1 MIIHIFSS
9 AEHKFSEPFFDL
21 IEKNFPENNHC
32 FVIVGNYERQKFK
45 RRKNLIILDSPKKIK
60 KLRNLLFQM
69 ERAEKI
75 FIHSL
80 FSPHLVLLLF
90 LQPWLLKK
98 SYWVLW
104 GGDLYHYKF
113 RNKNLKSN
121 FYEFIRKRVIKNF
134 GHIVAL
140 VPGDYYLAK
149 KWYKTKAQYHY
160 AFYPNPIDYKYLD
173 KIKSNKKETDRIV
186 IQVGNSADPRNKQIE
201 ILNKL
206 ARFKEKDIEIIT
218 PLSYGDQQWAK
229 KVTEAGKK
237 LYGEKYKPLLEFLPP
252 EEYGKILNS
261 VDIAIFNHDRQQALG
276 NILALLYLG
285 KKVFI
290 KSDITPWDFFKE
302 KGLTVFDTYGLDN
315 LTFDELIYMDENLK
329 ERNREIIAK
338 EFSED
343 KCAKLWENVFNS

>member
-1 MIIHIFSS
+1 MKQTSPTYEAVNPNIGSSFS
-9 AEHKFSEPFFDL
+9 
-21 IEKNFPENNHC
+21 C
-32 FVIVGNYERQKFK
+32 FK
-45 RRKNLIILDSPKKIK
+45 
-60 KLRNLLFQM
+60 
-69 ERAEKI
+69 
-75 FIHSL
+75 
-80 FSPHLVLLLF
+80 F
-90 LQPWLLKK
+90 LQ
-98 SYWVLW
+98 
-104 GGDLYHYKF
+104 
-113 RNKNLKSN
+113 NENLKSN

-149 KWYKTKAQYHY
+149 KWYKTKAKYHY
-160 AFYPNPIDYKYLD
+160 AFYPNPVDYKYLD
-173 KIKSNKKETDRIV
+173 KIKNNKKKTDRIV
-186 IQVGNSADPRNKQIE
+186 IQVGNSADPTNKHIE

-218 PLSYGDQQWAK
+218 PLSYGDQQWSK

-315 LTFDELIYMDENLK
+315 LTFDELVYMDENLK

-338 EFSED
+338 EFSEE

>member
-1 MIIHIFSS
+1 MIVHIFNSTN
-9 AEHKFSEPFFDL
+9 HKFSEPFFDL
-21 IEKNFPENNHC
+21 IEKNFPVNNQC
-32 FVIVGNYERQKFK
+32 FIVLGNYARQKFK
-45 RRKNLIILDSPKKIK
+45 RRENLIILNSQNEAEN
-60 KLRNLLFQM
+60 LRNLLFQM
-69 ERAEKI
+69 KKAEKI
-75 FIHSL
+75 FVHSL
-80 FSPHLVLLLF
+80 FSPYLVLLLF

-140 VPGDYYLAK
+140 IPGDYYLAK

-160 AFYPNPIDYKYLD
+160 AFYPNPIDYDYLD
-173 KIKSNKKETDRIV
+173 KIKNSKKETDRIV
-186 IQVGNSADPRNKQIE
+186 IQVGNSADPTNKHIE

-206 ARFKEKDIEIIT
+206 SRFKEKDIEIIT

-261 VDIAIFNHDRQQALG
+261 VDVAIFNHDRQQAVG
-276 NILALLYLG
+276 NILALLHLG

-290 KSDITPWDFFKE
+290 KNDITTWDFLNK
-302 KGLTVFDTYGLDN
+302 KGLTVYNTYDIDKLS
-315 LTFDELIYMDENLK
+315 FEEFIFVDESLK
-329 ERNREIIAK
+329 EKNRKIIEK

>member
-1 MIIHIFSS
+1 MKETEILHIISGTSNYNINFI
-9 AEHKFSEPFFDL
+9 KFVYSYFNID
-21 IEKNFPENNHC
+21 KQ
-32 FVIVGNYERQKFK
+32 R
-45 RRKNLIILDSPKKIK
+45 LIILGKNNGFYDSKILFISKKKEVFKLIK
-60 KLRNLLFQM
+60 EMRK
-69 ERAEKI
+69 AEKI
-75 FIHSL
+75 FVHSL

-104 GGDLYHYKF
+104 GGDLYYYKF

-134 GHIVAL
+134 AHIVAL

-149 KWYKTKAQYHY
+149 NWYKTKAQYHY
-160 AFYPNPIDYKYLD
+160 AFYPNPIDYEYLD
-173 KIKSNKKETDRIV
+173 KIKNSKKETDRIV
-186 IQVGNSADPRNKQIE
+186 IQVGNSADPMNKHIE

-206 ARFKEKDIEIIT
+206 SRFKEKNIEIIT
-218 PLSYGDQQWAK
+218 PLSYGDQKWAK
-229 KVTEAGKK
+229 TVSEAGKK
-237 LYGEKYKPLLEFLPP
+237 LYGEKYQPLLEFLPS
-252 EEYGKILNS
+252 EEYSKILNS

-290 KSDITPWDFFKE
+290 KSDITPWDFFKG
-302 KGLTVFDTYGLDN
+302 KGLIVFDTYGLDN
-315 LTFDELIYMDENLK
+315 LTFDELVYMDENLK

-338 EFSED
+338 EFSEE
-343 KCAKLWENVFNS
+343 KCAELWRNIFEN